1 MDRRRLNRVLAI
13 AGAVFAAPLF
23 APQLLAFPYSAEVG
37 NDHIWSTSPIPISI
51 MRNILGDANA
61 RVARSPLAIGSEGRD
76 IFLTDGG
83 WRWLW
88 LANTTK
94 GSLALTRP
102 VNESVIVNQSDLAT
116 GLVANNTSV
125 GGKRTLASVI
135 AHEKCHGMI
144 RRRFGITTDFVKPQW
159 LREGYCD
166 HVAQES
172 SLTDQDVV
180 ALKAAGKNHP
190 ALPYYFGRKR
200 VEAILAA
207 NGGNVERLFDE
218 AR

>member
-13 AGAVFAAPLF
+13 AGAVLAAPLF
-23 APQLLAFPYSAEVG
+23 APQLLAFPYSTKIG
-37 NDHIWSTSPIPISI
+37 QDHIWSTAPISI
-51 MRNILGDANA
+51 STMRNILTDANG
-61 RVARSPLAIGSEGRD
+61 RVAESPLAVGSEGRD

-94 GSLALTRP
+94 GSFALTRP
-102 VNESVIVNQSDLAT
+102 VNESVIVNQSDLGT
-116 GLVANNTSV
+116 GLVTNNTSV

-144 RRRFGITTDFVKPQW
+144 RRHFGIATDFVKPQW

-166 HVAQES
+166 HVAQKS
-172 SLTDQDVV
+172 SLTDQDVA
-180 ALKAAGKNHP
+180 ALKAAGKDHP

-200 VEAILAA
+200 VEANLAA